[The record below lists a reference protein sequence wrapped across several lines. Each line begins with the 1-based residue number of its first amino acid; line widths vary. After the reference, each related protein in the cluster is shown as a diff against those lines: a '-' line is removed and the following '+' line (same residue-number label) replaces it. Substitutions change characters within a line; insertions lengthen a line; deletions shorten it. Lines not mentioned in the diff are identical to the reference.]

1 LGAGFRVLGWE
12 KAREDA
18 EEVAA
23 AICDARTRVTDCA
36 SGKRG
41 AAGGAS
47 VGIYGCKGRA
57 IIGYSHDGQTCY
69 CYSFFNLFLD
79 TPNSQIKFNLSK
91 VICSG
96 FVMSLSFSLS

>member
-41 AAGGAS
+41 
-47 VGIYGCKGRA
+47 GCWRCVLGH
-57 IIGYSHDGQTCY
+57 IWVQGQGDNRIFT
-69 CYSFFNLFLD
+69 
-79 TPNSQIKFNLSK
+79 
-91 VICSG
+91 
-96 FVMSLSFSLS
+96 